1 MSKKKSKKNEKEQ
14 PEVTVNEAQQE
25 EYSASGEPVAETV
38 ADTSEA
44 KPVEE
49 LEEKLRKQIEE
60 MRNTNLRLHAEFDNY
75 RKRTLKEK
83 VELSKT
89 ASEDVISGLLPVL
102 DDFERALQNLN
113 NREDDAF
120 LEGVK
125 LIYHKLVKTLSQKGL
140 EEIQAMGQAF
150 DTDYHEAVSH
160 VTATEEKQKDKI
172 IDVVQ
177 KGYKLHGKVIRYA
190 KVVVGS

>member
-1 MSKKKSKKNEKEQ
+1 MSKKKSKKTEKEQ
-14 PEVTVNEAQQE
+14 PEIKVKEAQQE
-25 EYSASGEPVAETV
+25 KTSASGEPVAETV
-38 ADTSEA
+38 AEISEA
-44 KPVEE
+44 KIVNE

-60 MRNTNLRLHAEFDNY
+60 LRDTNLRIHAEFDNY

-83 VELSKT
+83 IELSKT
-89 ASEDVISGLLPVL
+89 ASEDVISDLLPVL

-120 LEGVK
+120 IEGIK
-125 LIYHKLVKTLSQKGL
+125 LIYNKLAKTLSQKGL
-140 EEIQAMGQAF
+140 EEIQAMGQSF

-160 VTATEEKQKDKI
+160 VPATEEKQKDKI